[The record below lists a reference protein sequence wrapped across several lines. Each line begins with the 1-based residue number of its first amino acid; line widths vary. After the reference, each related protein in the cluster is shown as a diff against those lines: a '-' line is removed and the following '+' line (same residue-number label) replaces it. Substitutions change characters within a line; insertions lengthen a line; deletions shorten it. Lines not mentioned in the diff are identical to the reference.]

1 MGPPPPPADLGAMP
15 ADPCDAAPAYRYQ
28 EPWTAAL
35 FDNARALSLQ
45 LVCAGGSGAIAKTAV
60 APLERVKVCVCLCSA
75 PTPSGAATPMRPSL
89 PARVE
94 S

>member
-1 MGPPPPPADLGAMP
+1 MP

-60 APLERVKVCVCLCSA
+60 APLERVKVCLVCALRRRRRGRRRRCVR
-75 PTPSGAATPMRPSL
+75 PPREGCKLMPLSGYCVSL
-89 PARVE
+89 RN
-94 S
+94 

>member
-1 MGPPPPPADLGAMP
+1 MGPPQPADLGAMP
-15 ADPCDAAPAYRYQ
+15 SDPCDAAPAYRYQ

-60 APLERVKVCVCLCSA
+60 APLERVKVCV
-75 PTPSGAATPMRPSL
+75 RSL
-89 PARVE
+89 FVVCVSPLFALR
-94 S
+94 